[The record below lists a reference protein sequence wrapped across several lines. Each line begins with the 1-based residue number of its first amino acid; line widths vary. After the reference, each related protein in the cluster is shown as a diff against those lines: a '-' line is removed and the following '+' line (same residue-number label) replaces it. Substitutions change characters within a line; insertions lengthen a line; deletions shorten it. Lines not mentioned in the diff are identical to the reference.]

1 MSEFFGGGAGNEV
14 FRDYSPGPHAG
25 LDTDPRAAPAPDQID
40 KRAKAA
46 VVLGLLSLVLGFVTG
61 LPAIWVGR
69 KSLQHIA
76 ASEGDLRG
84 RRLAFTG
91 MGLGCVGIILTT
103 LAWVYL
109 HQDPRL
115 NSSIAVANKLGCTDL
130 QQFEDFQASNSVTC
144 TLHGDHVIVSWFDS
158 AAQENGFKEDS
169 QHTRTRA
176 VDLPVTVYG
185 SSWAIS
191 CTRAPVC
198 EAAKKSMPRG

>member
-1 MSEFFGGGAGNEV
+1 MSEFYGGNAGNEV

-25 LDTDPRAAPAPDQID
+25 LDTDPRAVGAPDHIE

-46 VVLGLLSLVLGFVTG
+46 MVLGLLSLVFGFVTG

-69 KSLQHIA
+69 KSLQRIA

-103 LAWVYL
+103 AAWVYL
-109 HQDPRL
+109 HQHPRL
-115 NSSIAVANKLGCTDL
+115 NSAVAVANQLGCTEL
-130 QQFEDFQASNSVTC
+130 QQSRDFDASNSVTC

-158 AAQENGFKEDS
+158 AAQENAFKNAN
-169 QHTRTRA
+169 QHIKTRA

-191 CTRAPVC
+191 CTRAAVC
-198 EAAKKSMPRG
+198 EAAKKSLP